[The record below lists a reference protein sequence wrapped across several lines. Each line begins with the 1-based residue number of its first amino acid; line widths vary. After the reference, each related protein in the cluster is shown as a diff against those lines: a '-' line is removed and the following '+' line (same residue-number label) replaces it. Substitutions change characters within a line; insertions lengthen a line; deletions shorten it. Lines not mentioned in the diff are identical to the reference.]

1 MKPKSLHNFK
11 SIHEEFQKIALTLQR
26 QNATNVAIAYNYG
39 SSLSTVVDAASFT
52 ELCSAGVEHPFPTD
66 VQVSGSEQSL
76 STYTLLFDLLGF
88 IPEICT
94 SVLCFSSIYLLCH

>member
-26 QNATNVAIAYNYG
+26 ENATNVAIAYNYG

-66 VQVSGSEQSL
+66 VQVSDQSSL
-76 STYTLLFDLLGF
+76 SVLTLYYL
-88 IPEICT
+88 
-94 SVLCFSSIYLLCH
+94 IYSDSYDRFAAHFYAFL